1 MFKTSKILFIA
12 IIFVVGS
19 MIISADVLAAG
30 TPPTAEAGPDKE
42 VYENNQVT
50 LDGSASDPDSSGLT
64 YKWSCNGGSLSGA
77 NTLTPTFSAPSV
89 SEDTTYI
96 CTLSVS
102 DGESVDRDGVNVLV
116 KEGSSNNPPEITSI
130 TGDTEVSEGGTVS
143 LSASVDDADEDNLR
157 YSWSCNK
164 GSVSD
169 SYSLN
174 TTFNAPSVSS
184 DTNVICTFTVR
195 DRESSDSDNVNILVK
210 DSGVP
215 NVAPTADA
223 GGDLEVYENN
233 QISLSGSASDPDSSN
248 LRYSWSC
255 NGGSLSDSDTLSP
268 VFDAPSVLED
278 TTYICTLSVS
288 DGDLSDSDS
297 VNVLVK
303 NRVIPE
309 LVVVTDV
316 ISSVDTNSAR
326 LNGEVRDFGGDNKVD
341 VWFEYGTT
349 DSYGNT
355 TPKVSL
361 SNPGS
366 FKWDLSNL
374 SEDTSYHFRAVA
386 ENFKGVKFGVDRE
399 FRTDSDS
406 DDGGGSNTYYYR
418 SYYPSGER
426 INNPP
431 NIDAGS
437 ILNIVENESK
447 IIEANSYDPEGDR
460 LTYDWSCDG
469 GSLSNSHVLKPVFYA
484 PSVSEDETY
493 HCNVTVEDEDNNVD
507 SDSMIIF
514 VKDSV
519 TKARVDTKEATKVT
533 NSTAILNGQI
543 KDLGGGDEAKVWFEW
558 GRTDDYGN
566 ITQKMTRNK
575 IGEFSVELKNLV
587 RDGIYNFRAVIEN
600 EKGVYYGGNRF
611 FKTKDEDYK
620 SGPVV
625 DAGLDREV
633 FENESVTLS
642 GSAYDSDGRITINSW
657 GCLRGTLVNGNSK
670 NPTYKAPSVTKNIYD
685 TCVFSA
691 TDNDGMISSDSMV
704 VLVKNSGY
712 TGVQSLIDIE
722 DDQELINVEK
732 WVRNISRGDD
742 EWVKGQVE
750 AHPSDVL
757 EFKIEISSDS
767 GKVVRDISV
776 KDNLPIE
783 FIFQN
788 DLKVDGRSDV
798 RNLTENEVGVG
809 DLAPGKTRE
818 VVFSV
823 KLKSKENFEDKTTNL
838 INSAMVF
845 NDQDSES
852 DTASVLVKKPVSLF
866 AILSLGLLGG
876 CDVSTLLIV
885 LFAILVL
892 VFGYLFY
899 SKRLAFVKRVDIE

>member
-1 MFKTSKILFIA
+1 MFKTNKILFIA
-12 IIFVVGS
+12 IVFVIGL
-19 MIISADVLAAG
+19 MFISTDVLAAG
-30 TPPTAEAGPDKE
+30 TSPTAEAGPDKE
-42 VYENNQVT
+42 VYENDQVI

-64 YKWSCNGGSLSGA
+64 YSWSCNGGSLSESD
-77 NTLTPTFSAPSV
+77 TLTPTFNAPSV
-89 SEDTTYI
+89 SVDTTYI
-96 CTLSVS
+96 CTLTVS
-102 DGESVDRDGVNVLV
+102 DGDSIDRDGVNVLV
-116 KEGSSNNPPEITSI
+116 KEGTANNPPEITSI
-130 TGDTEVSEGGTVS
+130 TGDTEVDEGGTVS
-143 LSASVDDADEDNLR
+143 LSASVNDVDGDQLR
-157 YSWSCNK
+157 YSWSCNN

-169 SYSLN
+169 SHSLD
-174 TTFNAPSVSS
+174 TTFNAPSVNT
-184 DTNVICTFTVR
+184 DTNVICTFRVR
-195 DRESSDSDNVNILVK
+195 DNESSDSDNVNILVK
-210 DSGVP
+210 DSGAP
-215 NVAPTADA
+215 NTAPTADA
-223 GGDLEVYENN
+223 GSDVEVYEDN

-248 LRYSWSC
+248 LTYSWSC

-268 VFDAPSVLED
+268 VFDAPAVSAD
-278 TTYICTLSVS
+278 TTHICTLTVS
-288 DGDLSDSDS
+288 DGSLSDSDS

-316 ISSVDTNSAR
+316 ASNVDKTSVR
-326 LNGEVRDFGGDNKVD
+326 LNGEVRDFGGDNEVD

-349 DSYGNT
+349 DSYGKT
-355 TPKVSL
+355 TSKVGL

-366 FKWDLSNL
+366 FEWDLSNL

-399 FRTDSDS
+399 FRTESGDNE
-406 DDGGGSNTYYYR
+406 GGSTTYYYR
-418 SYYPSGER
+418 SYYPSGEK

-447 IIEANSYDPEGDR
+447 VIEANSYDPEGDR

-484 PSVSEDETY
+484 PSVSEDQTY
-493 HCNVTVEDEDNNVD
+493 HCSVTVEDEDNNID

-533 NSTAILNGQI
+533 NSKAVLNGQV
-543 KDLGGGDEAKVWFEW
+543 KDLGGGDNAEVWFEW

-566 ITQKMTRNK
+566 VTQKMTK
-575 IGEFSVELKNLV
+575 SETGEFSVELKNLV

-600 EKGVYYGGNRF
+600 DKGVHYGGNRF

-625 DAGLDREV
+625 DAGLDKEV
-633 FENESVTLS
+633 FENESVTLN
-642 GSAYDSDGRITINSW
+642 GSAYDSDGRIAINSW

-691 TDNDGMISSDSMV
+691 TDNDGLISSDSMV
-704 VLVKNSGY
+704 VLVKNTGY
-712 TGVQSLIDIE
+712 TGVQSLIDVKE
-722 DDQELINVEK
+722 DQELIKVEK
-732 WVRNISRGDD
+732 WVRNVSRGDD
-742 EWVKGQVE
+742 KWSKDQVE

-757 EFKIEISSDS
+757 EFKIEITSDS
-767 GKVVRDISV
+767 SEVVRDISV

-798 RNLTENEVGVG
+798 RNISENEVGVG
-809 DLAPGKTRE
+809 DLASGKTRE
-818 VVFSV
+818 LVFSV
-823 KLKSKENFEDKTTNL
+823 KLKSKESFENKTTNL
-838 INSAMVF
+838 VNSAMVF
-845 NDQDSES
+845 NNKDSES

-876 CDVSTLLIV
+876 GCDLSTLLIV
-885 LFAILVL
+885 LFAIIVL
-892 VFGYLFY
+892 ALGYLFY